1 MDENELFDYGYGSI
15 LVESETELDYRN
27 AVLIGEVTSG
37 EDGNLSINGCKMSI
51 FELMYANGARFAG
64 IYPDTCEPSH
74 KKLVPAGF
82 DATRVRKAG
91 KADLKYKG
99 EPVETPVVY
108 IPVFPGTNCD
118 YDTAKAF
125 CKAGAEVGIYDA
137 AGRMVA
143 GCTAA
148 EGRTDIDVSRLATG
162 VYLLRAGDTAVKFIK
177 K

>member
-1 MDENELFDYGYGSI
+1 MAALYALGGAAQSDEQVWALQEP
-15 LVESETELDYRN
+15 
-27 AVLIGEVTSG
+27 TSG
-37 EDGNLSINGCKMSI
+37 KTVPISGVSFLLASDWQDTFSIVCKDGTVVT
-51 FELMYANGARFAG
+51 GAETVNFTKVEPTEITPATAADGGPQIAALAAG
-64 IYPDTCEPSH
+64 RLT
-74 KKLVPAGF
+74 LAG
-82 DATRVRKAG
+82 
-91 KADLKYKG
+91 
-99 EPVETPVVY
+99 
-108 IPVFPGTNCD
+108 
-118 YDTAKAF
+118 

>member
-1 MDENELFDYGYGSI
+1 M
-15 LVESETELDYRN
+15 
-27 AVLIGEVTSG
+27 
-37 EDGNLSINGCKMSI
+37 
-51 FELMYANGARFAG
+51 
-64 IYPDTCEPSH
+64 
-74 KKLVPAGF
+74 KKLLLTMAVTLAASSQAQDSSLRWALLEPKSGTTVLMGNVSFLLASDWQDTFSIVCKDGTVVTGAETVSFAKVEPTGITPATAADGGPQI
-82 DATRVRKAG
+82 AALAAG
-91 KADLKYKG
+91 RLTLAG
-99 EPVETPVVY
+99 
-108 IPVFPGTNCD
+108 
-118 YDTAKAF
+118 